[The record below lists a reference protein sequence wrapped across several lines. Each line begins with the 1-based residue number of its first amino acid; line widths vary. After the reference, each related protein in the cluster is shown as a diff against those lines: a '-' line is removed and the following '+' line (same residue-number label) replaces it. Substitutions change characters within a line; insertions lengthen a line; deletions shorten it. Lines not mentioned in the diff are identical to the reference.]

1 MKSPRVSTG
10 TSSRRDT
17 LDDPALEFLQVLWRV
32 EHALER
38 ASKHMEDT
46 LGVSGPQRFTLRVVG
61 ALPGV
66 GAAELAGIL
75 HLHPSTITGIVQ
87 RLESRGLLKRVRHA
101 HDGRRVH
108 LHLTPAGARLNRPA
122 AAGTIERAVR
132 TTLAKSSPAEHLAAV
147 RLLERFSTLVSA
159 L

>member
-1 MKSPRVSTG
+1 MLG
-10 TSSRRDT
+10 
-17 LDDPALEFLQVLWRV
+17 DPALEFLQVLWRV

-38 ASKHMEDT
+38 ASKHMEDS
-46 LGVSGPQRFTLRVVG
+46 LGVSGPQRFTLRVIG
-61 ALPGV
+61 ALPGI
-66 GAAELAGIL
+66 GAAELAAVM

-108 LHLTPAGARLNRPA
+108 LHLTAAGARLNRPA

-132 TTLAKSSPAEHLAAV
+132 STLAKSSTAEYRAAV
-147 RLLERFSTLVSA
+147 RFLERFSA
-159 L
+159 LAGSL